1 MAPASGTAPGG
12 RLAGRTIVIT
22 RPAAQAQAF
31 AARIAAEGATPL
43 VFPAIE
49 IVDTPDATAL
59 AAAID
64 RLDAFDLAI
73 FISPN
78 AVNRAMNLVRAR
90 RAWPPG
96 LRVAAIGR
104 GSARELARYGFADV
118 IVPERR
124 FESEALLALPALA
137 DVAGW
142 QVLIFRGDGGREL
155 LGDTLEQRGAR
166 VAYAECYRR
175 VKPDADAGDL
185 LRRWVRGGIDAVT
198 VTSSE
203 GLRNLFDMVGNLGRQ
218 WLRRTPLFVPH
229 ERIAATAAELG
240 AQRVILT
247 GPADDGLLEGL
258 ARHFGSSPC

>member
-1 MAPASGTAPGG
+1 MSEVVPAR
-12 RLAGRTIVIT
+12 RLEGRTIVVT

-31 AARIAAEGATPL
+31 ARLLAEEGATPV

-49 IVDTPDATAL
+49 IVDAPDAVSL
-59 AAAID
+59 AACVE
-64 RLDAFDLAI
+64 RLDTFDLAI

-90 RAWPPG
+90 RAWPAG

-104 GSARELARYGFADV
+104 GSARELARYGFAEV
-118 IVPERR
+118 LVPEHR

-142 QVLIFRGDGGREL
+142 RVVIFRGDGGREL
-155 LGDTLEQRGAR
+155 LGDTLVRRGAS
-166 VAYAECYRR
+166 VEYAECYRR
-175 VKPDADAGDL
+175 AKPDADAGEL

-247 GPADDGLLEGL
+247 RPADDGLLEGL
-258 ARHFGSSPC
+258 ARYFGPSPC